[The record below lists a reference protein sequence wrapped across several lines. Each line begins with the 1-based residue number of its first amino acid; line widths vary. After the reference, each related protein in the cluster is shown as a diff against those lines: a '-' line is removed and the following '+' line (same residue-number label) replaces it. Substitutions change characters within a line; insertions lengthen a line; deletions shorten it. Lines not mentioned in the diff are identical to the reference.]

1 MDENGCLHD
10 GSILQNEDESVLKVI
25 LIFITLYTHKNG
37 FHHMQF
43 KKFIYKLYL
52 STKLYLHNMRGGFL
66 YNFIMSIC
74 ERVFKVLK
82 ISFIIVRRQG
92 SLYDVC
98 GVDELFHTSQGVEFC
113 FCRLFFFETI
123 SIMGMKDML
132 GHVRS
137 FNPFGRFLFIVVGQ
151 EQAIHLTSETDK
163 FKGRHAM
170 RFVLKLADH
179 LSISVALQE
188 MAAGVFRRV
197 VAVQVFLHVFIKI
210 VRFNMVA
217 EAVGVSEKQLRPI
230 AVLLYKHVI
239 MKVIHYKFTQI

>member
-25 LIFITLYTHKNG
+25 LIHKL
-37 FHHMQF
+37 FPSHAVQ
-43 KKFIYKLYL
+43 KKSYVHKLIPKMFAIQQKVYL
-52 STKLYLHNMRGGFL
+52 QIICTKLYLHNRRGGFL
-66 YNFIMSIC
+66 CNFIMSIG

-113 FCRLFFFETI
+113 FCGLFFFETI

-137 FNPFGRFLFIVVGQ
+137 FNPFGRFLFLVVGH
-151 EQAIHLTSETDK
+151 EHAVHFTSETDK

-188 MAAGVFRRV
+188 MAAGGIQTCRSNPSFPSCLYRD
-197 VAVQVFLHVFIKI
+197 
-210 VRFNMVA
+210 
-217 EAVGVSEKQLRPI
+217 RP
-230 AVLLYKHVI
+230 
-239 MKVIHYKFTQI
+239 F

>member
-25 LIFITLYTHKNG
+25 LIHKL
-37 FHHMQF
+37 FPSHAVQKSYVH
-43 KKFIYKLYL
+43 KLIPKMFAIQQKVYL
-52 STKLYLHNMRGGFL
+52 QIIFTKLYLHNRRGGFL
-66 YNFIMSIC
+66 CNFIMSIG

-82 ISFIIVRRQG
+82 ISFIIVRQQG

-137 FNPFGRFLFIVVGQ
+137 FNPFGRFLFLVVGQ

-163 FKGRHAM
+163 FKGWHAM

-179 LSISVALQE
+179 LGISVALQE

-210 VRFNMVA
+210 VRFYMVA
-217 EAVGVSEKQLRPI
+217 EAVGVSK
-230 AVLLYKHVI
+230 
-239 MKVIHYKFTQI
+239 

>member
-25 LIFITLYTHKNG
+25 LIHKL
-37 FHHMQF
+37 FPSHAVQ
-43 KKFIYKLYL
+43 KKSYVHKLIPKMFAIQQKVYL
-52 STKLYLHNMRGGFL
+52 QIICTKLYLHNRRGGFL
-66 YNFIMSIC
+66 CNFIMSIG

-113 FCRLFFFETI
+113 FCRLFFLETI
-123 SIMGMKDML
+123 SIMSMKDML

-137 FNPFGRFLFIVVGQ
+137 FNPFGRFLFLVVGQ

-163 FKGRHAM
+163 FKGWHAM

-197 VAVQVFLHVFIKI
+197 VAVQVFLHVFIEI

-217 EAVGVSEKQLRPI
+217 EAVGVSE
-230 AVLLYKHVI
+230 
-239 MKVIHYKFTQI
+239 